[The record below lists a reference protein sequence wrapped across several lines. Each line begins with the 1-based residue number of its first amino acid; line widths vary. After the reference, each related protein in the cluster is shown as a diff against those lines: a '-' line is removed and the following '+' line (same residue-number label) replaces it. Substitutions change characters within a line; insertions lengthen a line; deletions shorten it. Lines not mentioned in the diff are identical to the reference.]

1 MHLHIQ
7 LKQLKQS
14 LRHDATSIEEKSKL
28 QNGLRIRFFLN
39 PIEMV
44 WAIMKRHMRYYK
56 QYYKQQTF
64 EEFITHVQEA
74 LDSVSSLTIK
84 KLTAS
89 MSGRIQQCQAAGGGW
104 FGK

>member
-1 MHLHIQ
+1 MQ

-14 LRHDATSIEEKSKL
+14 LRHYATSIEEKSKL

-44 WAIMKRHMRYYK
+44 WAIIKHHMR
-56 QYYKQQTF
+56 YYKQQTF

-74 LDSVSSLTIK
+74 WDSVSSLRIK
-84 KLTAS
+84 KPTAS
-89 MSGRIQQCQAAGGGW
+89 MPRRIQQCQAACGRW

>member
-1 MHLHIQ
+1 MQ
-7 LKQLKQS
+7 LKQLKYS
-14 LRHDATSIEEKSKL
+14 LRHDAAQIEEKSQL

-56 QYYKQQTF
+56 QQTI

-74 LDSVSSLTIK
+74 WDSVSSLTIK

-89 MSGRIQQCQAAGGGW
+89 MSGRIQQCQAACGGW

>member
-7 LKQLKQS
+7 LKQLKQR

-28 QNGLRIRFFLN
+28 QNDLRIRFFLN

-44 WAIMKRHMRYYK
+44 WAIMKRYMR
-56 QYYKQQTF
+56 YYKQQTF

-74 LDSVSSLTIK
+74 WDSVSSLTIK

-89 MSGRIQQCQAAGGGW
+89 MSGRIQQCQAACGGW

>member
-1 MHLHIQ
+1 MQ

-14 LRHDATSIEEKSKL
+14 LRHDATVIEEKSKL

-56 QYYKQQTF
+56 KYIF

-74 LDSVSSLTIK
+74 CDSISSLTIK

-89 MSGRIQQCQAAGGGW
+89 MSGRIQQCQAACGGW

>member
-7 LKQLKQS
+7 VKQLKQR
-14 LRHDATSIEEKSKL
+14 LRHDASSIEEKSKL

-44 WAIMKRHMRYYK
+44 WAIMKRHMRY
-56 QYYKQQTF
+56 QKQQTF

-74 LDSVSSLTIK
+74 WDSVSSLTIK

-89 MSGRIQQCQAAGGGW
+89 MSGRIQQCQATYGGW